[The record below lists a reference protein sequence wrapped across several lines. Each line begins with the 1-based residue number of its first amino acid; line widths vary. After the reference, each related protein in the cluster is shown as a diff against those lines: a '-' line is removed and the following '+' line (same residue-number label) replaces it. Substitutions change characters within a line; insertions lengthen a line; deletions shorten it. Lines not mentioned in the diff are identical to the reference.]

1 MINMTT
7 KIRVPEP
14 EDNIK
19 FIDVHCHLP
28 FPRPKN
34 DHLPNDREQFLNYFK
49 LGGQYLIT
57 STIDMH
63 TLNKTLSF
71 KEKYNKN
78 FGFTCG
84 FAPQTVTY
92 TPKEKYQEE
101 WRNWVGFIQNNQDKY
116 LAIGEIGLD
125 FHHAKTLDKR
135 KRQVEVFKQIIE
147 LTIDYDKPYVL
158 HVRNAAEHEYDR
170 QNPRHRFNKKDGVN
184 KEILNVLSE
193 YNIIPKRVMWHCFSG
208 PDEYGRTLPAQGYIL
223 SVPSSAY
230 GFNRWRRSTQHSP
243 LDSLVTETDSYY
255 QHPYKRGPINVPAN
269 VRYAIAAL
277 AYSHNVPQKLVSEK
291 TVENA
296 IRFFNLKI
304 EN

>member
-1 MINMTT
+1 MAKN
-7 KIRVPEP
+7 IRIPEP

-34 DHLPNDREQFLNYFK
+34 DRLPADTKQISNYFK

-101 WRNWVGFIQNNQDKY
+101 WRNWVDFIQSNQDKY

-135 KRQVEVFKQIIE
+135 KRQVEVFKQILE

-170 QNPRHRFNKKDGVN
+170 
-184 KEILNVLSE
+184 
-193 YNIIPKRVMWHCFSG
+193 
-208 PDEYGRTLPAQGYIL
+208 
-223 SVPSSAY
+223 
-230 GFNRWRRSTQHSP
+230 
-243 LDSLVTETDSYY
+243 
-255 QHPYKRGPINVPAN
+255 
-269 VRYAIAAL
+269 
-277 AYSHNVPQKLVSEK
+277 
-291 TVENA
+291 
-296 IRFFNLKI
+296 
-304 EN
+304 